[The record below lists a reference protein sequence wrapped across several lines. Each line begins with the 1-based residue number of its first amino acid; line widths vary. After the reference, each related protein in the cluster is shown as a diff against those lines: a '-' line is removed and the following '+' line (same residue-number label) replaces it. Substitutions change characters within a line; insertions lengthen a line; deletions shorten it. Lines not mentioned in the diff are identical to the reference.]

1 MGGDG
6 ATVAQALEDVRSRIA
21 AAAERS
27 GRSPGDIA
35 LVAVTKTVSAARVR
49 EAIAA
54 GQKLFGETRVQEA
67 KEKIEALR
75 EGTTWHMIGHLQKN
89 KAGVAAG
96 LFHAVES
103 VDSPKLALALERRAA
118 ELSKTLDVFIQVK
131 DAEEE
136 TKSGVGPADVPRL
149 IETIAGLP
157 HLSLR
162 GLMSIPP
169 WPEKPEDSRPY
180 FARLRGLRDRWDG
193 ECCPTGTLGD
203 LSMGMTADYEVA
215 VEEGATLVRVGSA
228 IFGSRSY
235 P

>member
-1 MGGDG
+1 MTIAG
-6 ATVAQALEDVRSRIA
+6 ALDEVRSRIA
-21 AAAERS
+21 AAAKRS
-27 GRSPGDIA
+27 GRSAEDVA
-35 LVAVTKTVSAARVR
+35 LLAVSKTVSAARVQ
-49 EAIAA
+49 EAIDA
-54 GQKLFGETRVQEA
+54 GQGLFGENRVQEA
-67 KEKIEALR
+67 KEKIEAL
-75 EGTTWHMIGHLQKN
+75 GKGVTWHMIGRLQKN
-89 KAGVAAG
+89 KAKAAAG

-103 VDSPKLALALERRAA
+103 VDSPELAMALERRAA
-118 ELSKTLDVFIQVK
+118 ELSKTLSVFIQVK
-131 DAEEE
+131 DADEER
-136 TKSGVGPADVPRL
+136 KSGIGPAEVPRL

-180 FARLRGLRDRWDG
+180 FARLRRLRDRWDG
-193 ECCPTGTLGD
+193 ECCSPGTLGE

-228 IFGSRSY
+228 IFGSRDY

>member
-1 MGGDG
+1 M
-6 ATVAQALEDVRSRIA
+6 TVARALERVRSRVA

-27 GRSPGDIA
+27 GRSAADVA
-35 LVAVTKTVSAARVR
+35 LLAVTKTVPAAVVQ
-49 EAIAA
+49 EAIDA
-54 GQKLFGETRVQEA
+54 GQRLFGENRVQEA
-67 KEKIEALR
+67 KGKIEALG
-75 EGTTWHMIGHLQKN
+75 EGVTWHMIGHLQKN
-89 KAGVAAG
+89 KAKAAAG

-103 VDSPKLALALERRAA
+103 VDSPGLAVALDNRAA
-118 ELSKTLDVFIQVK
+118 ALSKRLDVFIQVK

-136 TKSGVGPADVPRL
+136 TKSGVAPAEVPRL
-149 IETIAGLP
+149 IETVAELP

-180 FARLRGLRDRWDG
+180 FARLRRWRDRWDG
-193 ECCPTGTLGD
+193 ECCPAGSLRE

>member
-1 MGGDG
+1 MNAGEM
-6 ATVAQALEDVRSRIA
+6 TVAQALEDVHSRIA

-27 GRSPGDIA
+27 GRSAGDVG
-35 LVAVTKTVSAARVR
+35 LVAVTKTVSVARVK
-49 EAIAA
+49 EAIDA
-54 GQKLFGETRVQEA
+54 GQRLFGENRVQEA
-67 KEKIEALR
+67 KEKIETLG
-75 EGTTWHMIGHLQKN
+75 EGVTWHMIGHLQKN
-89 KAGVAAG
+89 KAKAAAG

-103 VDSPKLALALERRAA
+103 VDSPELAAALERRAA
-118 ELSKTLDVFIQVK
+118 ELSKTLGVFIQVK

-136 TKSGVGPADVPRL
+136 TKSGVGPAEVRRL
-149 IETIAGLP
+149 IETIGGFP

-169 WPEKPEDSRPY
+169 WPENPEDSRPY
-180 FARLRGLRDRWDG
+180 FARLRRLRDRLDG
-193 ECCPTGTLGD
+193 ECCPMGTLKE
-203 LSMGMTADYEVA
+203 LSMGMTADFEVA

>member
-27 GRSPGDIA
+27 GRSPGDVA

-54 GQKLFGETRVQEA
+54 GQKLFGENRVQEA
-67 KEKIEALR
+67 KEKIEALGA
-75 EGTTWHMIGHLQKN
+75 GTTWHMIGHLQKN

-103 VDSPKLALALERRAA
+103 VDSPKLAQALERRAA

-136 TKSGVGPADVPRL
+136 AKSGVRPEDVPRL
-149 IETIAGLP
+149 IETMAGLP